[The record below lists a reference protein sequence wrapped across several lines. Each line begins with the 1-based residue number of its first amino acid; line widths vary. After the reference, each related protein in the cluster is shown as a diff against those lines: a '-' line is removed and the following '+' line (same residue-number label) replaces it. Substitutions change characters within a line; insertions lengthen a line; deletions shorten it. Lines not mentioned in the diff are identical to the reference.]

1 MDKLPLVNYNGIIK
15 EINAGDKVPIN
26 YLQGADSIVEIPDSA
41 FADADNPTVTE
52 VQTWITSNLSTEE
65 LIDSTLVY
73 VRDIV
78 LKPEE
83 YTFPTSS
90 RSLNISGSDQ
100 ANLDSITIN
109 GNNYTINLPLQDSAG
124 LPLNDADLY
133 TLQSAIISA
142 FATEGHTIEA
152 LILYNSILT
161 SITIKIWQTVYNSG
175 NPSFT
180 WSCTHTNNSSS
191 STSGTVT
198 NTASI
203 ASGEIT
209 YTSSQEDPFAVYK
222 VINSHAY
229 LVNQKERVSFYDIS
243 VRNLPTH
250 DPLQHPYGLIATV
263 DKTGLKY
270 ESTKEGWILLS
281 NTRYGTSIVEPIV
294 EISNSI
300 IYINDAVYVKILVK
314 SNAPVNPSNYLQLY
328 VRFTKIEP
336 NFYIELV
343 DGSVTPFVEINGK
356 LEPTNISWIESTDE
370 TINTTFRNCIG
381 GASYSTPLYLKLVN
395 TDASGAS
402 GMNITVNA
410 FIHSG
415 IYQQFGSSVSTSF
428 FNLVLNTSSA
438 IRLEEQ
444 VGVNKNTILPQYTDT
459 DLGTITLGSDD
470 TGKQIWNITQSEVQV
485 WDGTAWVALG
495 SGGGGGANLT
505 FSGASSPYT
514 LASDSGTDVTF
525 SAGSNITLTRTGNDL
540 EIAATG
546 GGATNLTFS
555 GSGPF
560 TLESDTGT
568 DVTFTEGDNINITR
582 TGNDLTVAVID
593 VVKTTTNQTISGVK
607 TFGAGD
613 FTQVTG
619 GSVYIENSVSH
630 ATDISANYVGLFNS
644 GTGES
649 SFTATSSKIVNR
661 SGYTVGASDL
671 LRKDEIEALI
681 SASGGGSPE
690 YDAALSASNSGTITL
705 NRSEELFLTTSLTN
719 AHSFTVA
726 LNTQTTGKVNEYILI
741 FKIGATVPTITQ
753 PGGIVWRGSTPYFA
767 ANQTWTIVYEY
778 VQVSSTPTWE
788 IYGTAIKNV

>member
-1 MDKLPLVNYNGIIK
+1 MANKLPIVNYSGKQK
-15 EINAGDKVPIN
+15 EIASGDKVPYDYIEGN
-26 YLQGADSIVEIPDSA
+26 DSVIEIPFTA
-41 FADADNPTVTE
+41 FSDKNNPTLSE
-52 VQTWITSNLSTEE
+52 VQTWADSNLTSEQLYNST
-65 LIDSTLVY
+65 IVY
-73 VRDIV
+73 VRDII

-83 YTFPTSS
+83 YSFPTSS
-90 RSLNISGSDQ
+90 RSLTISGSDQ

-336 NFYIELV
+336 NFYIKLV

-381 GASYSTPLYLKLVN
+381 GGSYSTPLYLKLVN

-415 IYQQFGSSVSTSF
+415 IYQQFGSSVSTGS

-568 DVTFTEGDNINITR
+568 DVTITEGTNIDIVR
-582 TGNDLTVAVID
+582 TGNDLTFNA
-593 VVKTTTNQTISGVK
+593 
-607 TFGAGD
+607 AGTD
-613 FTQVTG
+613 LSVSG
-619 GSVYIENSVSH
+619 GSSVITLASSTGNDVTLT
-630 ATDISANYVGLFNS
+630 AGTNVTLTQS
-644 GTGES
+644 GSDVTIA
-649 SFTATSSKIVNR
+649 ATSS
-661 SGYTVGASDL
+661 
-671 LRKDEIEALI
+671 
-681 SASGGGSPE
+681 GGGV
-690 YDAALSASNSGTITL
+690 
-705 NRSEELFLTTSLTN
+705 SLGLVN
-719 AHSFTVA
+719 AIRLGIFT
-726 LNTQTTGKVNEYILI
+726 
-741 FKIGATVPTITQ
+741 
-753 PGGIVWRGSTPYFA
+753 
-767 ANQTWTIVYEY
+767 
-778 VQVSSTPTWE
+778 
-788 IYGTAIKNV
+788 

>member
-90 RSLNISGSDQ
+90 RSLTISGSDQ

-109 GNNYTINLPLQDSAG
+109 GNVYTINLPLQDSAG

-270 ESTKEGWILLS
+270 ESTKEGWILIPNS
-281 NTRYGTSIVEPIV
+281 RYGSSFGEPIV

-300 IYINDAVYVKILVK
+300 VYTDDPVYVKITPKTNSLVL
-314 SNAPVNPSNYLQLY
+314 PSTYCQVY
-328 VRFTKIEP
+328 VRVTKLEP
-336 NFYIELV
+336 FLYMSVV
-343 DGSVTPFVEINGK
+343 DSSTEPFVEINGK
-356 LEPTNISWIESTDE
+356 LETTNSSWIQSTTE
-370 TINTTFRNCIG
+370 TTRTTFRNLTG
-381 GASYSTPLYLKLVN
+381 VGSYGNPLYLKVQN
-395 TDASGAS
+395 TDAYATFGA
-402 GMNITVNA
+402 NVYVDLI
-410 FIHSG
+410 IHNG
-415 IYQQFGSSVSTSF
+415 IYQQVGSSISLSS
-428 FNLVLNTSSA
+428 FNLVLDGNLL
-438 IRLEEQ
+438 RLDEIPYTK
-444 VGVNKNTILPQYTDT
+444 KNIQLPSYTDT
-459 DLGTITLGSDD
+459 DLGTITLGTED

-568 DVTFTEGDNINITR
+568 DVTFSQGTGIT
-582 TGNDLTVAVID
+582 LTRSSNNLEVAAIKD
-593 VVKTTTNQTISGVK
+593 VTIS
-607 TFGAGD
+607 
-613 FTQVTG
+613 TQ
-619 GSVYIENSVSH
+619 
-630 ATDISANYVGLFNS
+630 S
-644 GTGES
+644 GTS
-649 SFTATSSKIVNR
+649 
-661 SGYTVGASDL
+661 YTLVIGDANTYI
-671 LRKDEIEALI
+671 RCT
-681 SASGGGSPE
+681 SAS
-690 YDAALSASNSGTITL
+690 AVTI
-705 NRSEELFLTTSLTN
+705 
-719 AHSFTVA
+719 
-726 LNTQTTGKVNEYILI
+726 
-741 FKIGATVPTITQ
+741 TVPTNASVAFNVGTVITIFQ
-753 PGGIVWRGSTPYFA
+753 AGAGQVTVSNGSVTFNGDKKTIGQNKGLQIIKVATDTWDVLGGIA
-767 ANQTWTIVYEY
+767 
-778 VQVSSTPTWE
+778 
-788 IYGTAIKNV
+788 

>member
-90 RSLNISGSDQ
+90 RSLTISGSDQ

-381 GASYSTPLYLKLVN
+381 GGSYSTPLYLKLVN
-395 TDASGAS
+395 TDATGAS
-402 GMNITVNA
+402 GMNINVNA

-525 SAGSNITLTRTGNDL
+525 SAGTNITLTRTGNDL

-568 DVTFTEGDNINITR
+568 DVTITEGTNIDIVR
-582 TGNDLTVAVID
+582 TGNDLTFNA
-593 VVKTTTNQTISGVK
+593 
-607 TFGAGD
+607 AGTD
-613 FTQVTG
+613 LSVSG
-619 GSVYIENSVSH
+619 GSSVITLASSTGNDVTLT
-630 ATDISANYVGLFNS
+630 AGSNVTLTQS
-644 GTGES
+644 GSDVTVA
-649 SFTATSSKIVNR
+649 ATSSPD
-661 SGYTVGASDL
+661 YTAGV
-671 LRKDEIEALI
+671 
-681 SASGGGSPE
+681 
-690 YDAALSASNSGTITL
+690 SASNSGTITL
-705 NRSEELFLTTSLTN
+705 NRSEELFLTTTLTN
-719 AHSFTVA
+719 SHSFTVA

-741 FKIGATVPTITQ
+741 FKIGATVPTITH
-753 PGGIVWRGSTPYFA
+753 PGGVVWRGSTPYLA

>member
-90 RSLNISGSDQ
+90 RSLTISGSDQ

-229 LVNQKERVSFYDIS
+229 LVNQKERVSFYNIS

-270 ESTKEGWILLS
+270 LSTKEGWVLLT
-281 NTRYGTSIVEPIV
+281 NTRYGTSIIEPTVEF
-294 EISNSI
+294 SNSI
-300 IYINDAVYVKILVK
+300 VYTSDAIYLKIVPKLNTVF
-314 SNAPVNPSNYLQLY
+314 PSNYNHVY
-328 VRFTKIEP
+328 VRVYKAEP
-336 NFYIELV
+336 TFYIQLV
-343 DGSVTPFVEINGK
+343 DGFTVTHVEIDGK
-356 LEPTNISWIESTDE
+356 LETTNTSWIESTDE
-370 TINTTFRNCIG
+370 TTRTTFRCIG
-381 GASYSTPLYLKLVN
+381 SSSASASPLYLKILN
-395 TDASGAS
+395 TDSSSG
-402 GMNITVNA
+402 GGTLTVDT
-410 FIHSG
+410 FLHEG
-415 IYQQFGSSVSTSF
+415 IYLQLGSII
-428 FNLVLNTSSA
+428 SSSSIVVDLDSSSS
-438 IRLEEQ
+438 IRLEEIPYTK
-444 VGVNKNTILPQYTDT
+444 KNIQLPSYTDT
-459 DLGTITLGSDD
+459 DLGTITLGTED

-485 WDGTAWVALG
+485 WNGTAWVALG
-495 SGGGGGANLT
+495 TGGGGGANLT
-505 FSGASSPYT
+505 FTGSASPYT

-568 DVTFTEGDNINITR
+568 DVTITEGTNIDIVR
-582 TGNDLTVAVID
+582 TGNDLTFNA
-593 VVKTTTNQTISGVK
+593 
-607 TFGAGD
+607 AGTD
-613 FTQVTG
+613 LSVSG
-619 GSVYIENSVSH
+619 GSSVITLASSTGNDVTLT
-630 ATDISANYVGLFNS
+630 AGSNVTLTQS
-644 GTGES
+644 GSDVTVA
-649 SFTATSSKIVNR
+649 ATSSPD
-661 SGYTVGASDL
+661 YTAGV
-671 LRKDEIEALI
+671 
-681 SASGGGSPE
+681 
-690 YDAALSASNSGTITL
+690 SASNSGTITL
-705 NRSEELFLTTSLTN
+705 NRSEELFLTTTLTN
-719 AHSFTVA
+719 SHSFTVA

-741 FKIGATVPTITQ
+741 FKIGATVPTITH
-753 PGGIVWRGSTPYFA
+753 PGGVVWRGSTPYLA

>member
-1 MDKLPLVNYNGIIK
+1 MANKLPIVNYSGKQK
-15 EINAGDKVPIN
+15 EIASGDKVPYEYIEGN
-26 YLQGADSIVEIPDSA
+26 DSVIEIPFTA
-41 FADADNPTVTE
+41 FSDIDNPTLSE
-52 VQTWITSNLSTEE
+52 VQTWADSNLTSEQLYNST
-65 LIDSTLVY
+65 IVY
-73 VRDIV
+73 VRDII

-83 YTFPTSS
+83 YSFPTSS
-90 RSLNISGSDQ
+90 RSLTISGSDQ

-152 LILYNSILT
+152 LILYSGSYT

-243 VRNLPTH
+243 VRKLPTH

-381 GASYSTPLYLKLVN
+381 GGSYSTPLYLKLVN

-415 IYQQFGSSVSTSF
+415 IYQQFGSSVSTGS

-568 DVTFTEGDNINITR
+568 DVTITEGTNIDIVR
-582 TGNDLTVAVID
+582 TGNDLTFNA
-593 VVKTTTNQTISGVK
+593 
-607 TFGAGD
+607 AGTD
-613 FTQVTG
+613 LSVSG
-619 GSVYIENSVSH
+619 GSSVITLGSSTGNDVTLT
-630 ATDISANYVGLFNS
+630 AGANITLTQS
-644 GTGES
+644 GSDVTIA
-649 SFTATSSKIVNR
+649 ATSS
-661 SGYTVGASDL
+661 
-671 LRKDEIEALI
+671 
-681 SASGGGSPE
+681 GGGV
-690 YDAALSASNSGTITL
+690 
-705 NRSEELFLTTSLTN
+705 SLGLVN
-719 AHSFTVA
+719 AIRLGIFT
-726 LNTQTTGKVNEYILI
+726 
-741 FKIGATVPTITQ
+741 
-753 PGGIVWRGSTPYFA
+753 
-767 ANQTWTIVYEY
+767 
-778 VQVSSTPTWE
+778 
-788 IYGTAIKNV
+788 